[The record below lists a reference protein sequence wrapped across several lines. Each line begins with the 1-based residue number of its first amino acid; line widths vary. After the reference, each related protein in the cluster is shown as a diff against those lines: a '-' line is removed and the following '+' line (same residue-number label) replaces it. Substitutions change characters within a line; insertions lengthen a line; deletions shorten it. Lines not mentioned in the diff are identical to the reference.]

1 MVHTYPRTE
10 LCGSLAYHY
19 DATTKQRIAETIAQ
33 QIPALSLY
41 LPPEQSPSTE
51 SPSSGAQRTSTI
63 NALELVLPATGCPEK
78 LPTYRSLAHACK
90 PLDEKTCN
98 ENRLCTWSRTNQC
111 SAKSGS
117 YVPAPDIDPAVAARL
132 GLAYVDNFPSGFRQE
147 RKQVGTDCNEYP
159 FMEWKNYLENRQFDR
174 AIAEFTKLLVQQPD
188 LPEAL
193 SVRARAYELRGDKAL
208 AIRDYCR
215 IIVIFAKRLLWRL
228 WEVGLLVPRL
238 PLSSA
243 LRSRA
248 ASRLSQ
254 GASEK
259 MELRRS
265 RWKLRRE
272 RII

>member
-1 MVHTYPRTE
+1 MTAAFRPAHKGKSNAPRPGVGHNGPYISSNRT
-10 LCGSLAYHY
+10 LRIIAYHY

-78 LPTYRSLAHACK
+78 LPTYRSLAHACT

-159 FMEWKNYLENRQFDR
+159 FMEWKNYLEKP
-174 AIAEFTKLLVQQPD
+174 AI
-188 LPEAL
+188 
-193 SVRARAYELRGDKAL
+193 
-208 AIRDYCR
+208 
-215 IIVIFAKRLLWRL
+215 
-228 WEVGLLVPRL
+228 
-238 PLSSA
+238 
-243 LRSRA
+243 
-248 ASRLSQ
+248 
-254 GASEK
+254 
-259 MELRRS
+259 
-265 RWKLRRE
+265 
-272 RII
+272 

>member
-132 GLAYVDNFPSGFRQE
+132 GLAYVDNLEPIHPPDFVKKGNKWVQIATNIHLWSGKIISKTGNLTGQSPSSRS
-147 RKQVGTDCNEYP
+147 CLY
-159 FMEWKNYLENRQFDR
+159 
-174 AIAEFTKLLVQQPD
+174 
-188 LPEAL
+188 
-193 SVRARAYELRGDKAL
+193 
-208 AIRDYCR
+208 
-215 IIVIFAKRLLWRL
+215 
-228 WEVGLLVPRL
+228 
-238 PLSSA
+238 SSPTC
-243 LRSRA
+243 L
-248 ASRLSQ
+248 
-254 GASEK
+254 K
-259 MELRRS
+259 H
-265 RWKLRRE
+265 
-272 RII
+272 